1 MIDLLSSPWP
11 WWVAGPAIGLT
22 LTLLLGIGNRA
33 FGVSSSLQHLCAAFA
48 PGRSPV
54 LRYDWRRSGLWNLV
68 FVLGITVGG
77 GVAGSFLTGAA
88 PVEVAEPTAQAL
100 DSLGVAPGPGL
111 VPFEIY
117 SLSALGSLEGFVV
130 MVLGGF
136 LVGFGARYAGGC
148 TSGHGVT
155 GLASG
160 QLPSLVA
167 VLGFFA
173 GGLLATHALL
183 PWLLQGLIP

>member
-1 MIDLLSSPWP
+1 MIELLSSPWP

-22 LTLLLGIGNRA
+22 LTLLLAIGNRA
-33 FGVSSSLQHLCAAFA
+33 FGVSSSLQHLCAAVA
-48 PGRSPV
+48 PGRSPI

-68 FVLGITVGG
+68 FVLGIMAGG
-77 GVAGSFLTGAA
+77 GVAGHWLEGAEPVIVSEATSNALGALGAA
-88 PVEVAEPTAQAL
+88 PG
-100 DSLGVAPGPGL
+100 SGL
-111 VPFEIY
+111 VPVEIY
-117 SLSALGSLEGFVV
+117 SVSALGSFEGWVV

-155 GLASG
+155 GLANG

-173 GGLLATHALL
+173 GGLIATHLLL
-183 PWLLQGLIP
+183 PWLLRGLAP